1 MTILELATELS
12 ITAGEVRKIIQG
24 LQPQRTGISD
34 NDYINSDAE
43 TAVRYVN
50 NVKSNGHF

>member
-1 MTILELATELS
+1 MTISTLATELS

-34 NDYINSDAE
+34 NDYLVSADE

-50 NVKSNGHF
+50 SVKLNGHF